1 MVATRED
8 YLEESCK
15 KYSKWIVVLGVTIFS
30 GFFFG
35 YFGYNVYS
43 NGWIVEILKNHFAS
57 TVSLPMAAIAALFIV
72 LTFRF
77 TTGDQLEIGIKPLGV
92 EFKGAAGPVIFWILC
107 FLAFIVGLKL
117 LW

>member
-1 MVATRED
+1 MGAIEMNNF
-8 YLEESCK
+8 EEHCK
-15 KYSKWIVVLGVTIFS
+15 KVSKWIVILGVTIFS

-43 NGWIVEILKNHFAS
+43 NGWIVEILKNHFAA
-57 TVSLPMAAIAALFIV
+57 TVSLPMSAIAALFII

-77 TTGDQLEIGIKPLGV
+77 TTGDQIEIRIQPLGV
-92 EFKGAAGPVIFWILC
+92 EFEGAAGPVVFWILC